1 MKKTI
6 LLVFCL
12 FALFAGCKN
21 EHVKPVIT
29 SDVNSGEIP
38 AQESWKSTIVMTDS
52 GRTAAIIKTGHLRMM
67 LGKQETLM
75 DQGLQVDFYNRAQ
88 VKNTTLTSE
97 SGKVDDKTKNLFA
110 YKNVVAK
117 NDSGVVLQ
125 TEELMWD
132 NTRQKILTD
141 KFVTITTRTEKM
153 QGYGFES
160 DQFLRNYI
168 IFRITYVTNVKN

>member
-1 MKKTI
+1 MKKI
-6 LLVFCL
+6 FLIGCCLL
-12 FALFAGCKN
+12 AIIAGCKN
-21 EHVKPVIT
+21 EHVKPVING
-29 SDVNSGEIP
+29 DINSNEIP

-52 GRTAAIIKTGHLRMM
+52 GKTAAIIQTGHLRMM
-67 LGKQETLM
+67 LNKQETLL
-75 DQGLQVDFYNRAQ
+75 DEGLQVDFYNKAQ
-88 VKNTTLTSE
+88 VKSTTLTSV

-110 YKNVVAK
+110 YQNVVAK

-132 NTRQKILTD
+132 NNRQKISTD

-160 DQFLRNYI
+160 DQFLRNYVI
-168 IFRITYVTNVKN
+168 YRITYVTNVKN